1 VRHLILALTLLLAAA
16 CSGAL
21 RSSAPAAQ
29 IYILRATNPATTAT
43 AAARAPGSV
52 EVARPVAG
60 PGLDSER
67 IVIVQPDDRM
77 SYYSGSRWA
86 AELPLLV
93 EALAIERLRGT
104 GAWDAVHNSLSAIH
118 SEYFLQITIRR
129 FEAEYTTEAAP
140 PTARVIFDCEIGQRA
155 SRTLLGSFA
164 VEGAAVAST
173 NRVSAVVA
181 AFEQAANAA
190 LTDLVA
196 KSIAAVKS
204 PQAPSTP

>member
-1 VRHLILALTLLLAAA
+1 
-16 CSGAL
+16 
-21 RSSAPAAQ
+21 
-29 IYILRATNPATTAT
+29 
-43 AAARAPGSV
+43 
-52 EVARPVAG
+52 
-60 PGLDSER
+60 
-67 IVIVQPDDRM
+67 M
-77 SYYSGSRWA
+77 SYYSGSQWA

-93 EALAIERLRGT
+93 EELAIERLRGT
-104 GAWDAVHNSLSAIH
+104 GGWDAVHNSVSAIH

-129 FEAEYTTEAAP
+129 FEAQYTTQAAP